1 MIQSKTQKSIV
12 FLYASNGQLESKI
25 LNTTLDLYLDYYR
38 TFKIAPKPM
47 KYLLI
52 NLTKYV
58 QN

>member
-1 MIQSKTQKSIV
+1 MIQSKTQKSII

-25 LNTTLDLYLDYYR
+25 LNTI

-47 KYLLI
+47 KYLFI

-58 QN
+58 RN